1 MKKLIKKIL
10 TLLAENDLIWFFL
23 KPFAISGVFLFD
35 IRRSIKRIIPNEKI
49 ENLLFQE
56 LNVQNGPFKGMK
68 YPKIDSVGSSVYP
81 KLLGCYEK
89 ELWEVF
95 EEVKGNNYSEVIN
108 VGCAEGYYAVGLA
121 MNLVNAN
128 HYAYDISKRARILCE
143 DMARLNNVFDR
154 MVVKSECTA
163 KVLESFKFTGKGL
176 IICDCEGFEK
186 ELFNKNNVL
195 NLKNCDLVI
204 ETHDA
209 FDITISTYLKDVFN
223 ETHDISV
230 IKSIDD
236 IEKALTYDFKGLE
249 QFDLSERKQILAEGR
264 VAIAKWFICKP
275 KI

>member
-236 IEKALTYDFKGLE
+236 ILLCFC
-249 QFDLSERKQILAEGR
+249 F
-264 VAIAKWFICKP
+264 IAK
-275 KI
+275 